1 MASESVFRDLDWFF
15 ENNREFLFKLFAGLA
30 EVLHAPLPYLIG
42 VDSRFFDLYEP
53 PPDVTCVDLDTNNIT
68 VSFDEVLIPG
78 NLEIKDRDIL
88 YAILATPITQLT
100 VS

>member
-1 MASESVFRDLDWFF
+1 MRAQKSGFRQLGLGLTIDFYLT
-15 ENNREFLFKLFAGLA
+15 GLA

-68 VSFDEVLIPG
+68 VSFSTIRL
-78 NLEIKDRDIL
+78 
-88 YAILATPITQLT
+88 
-100 VS
+100 

>member
-1 MASESVFRDLDWFF
+1 MYYLLFF
-15 ENNREFLFKLFAGLA
+15 TGLA

-68 VSFDEVLIPG
+68 VSI
-78 NLEIKDRDIL
+78 
-88 YAILATPITQLT
+88 
-100 VS
+100 

>member
-1 MASESVFRDLDWFF
+1 MNVS
-15 ENNREFLFKLFAGLA
+15 GLA

-68 VSFDEVLIPG
+68 VSIPIQYTEV
-78 NLEIKDRDIL
+78 NIKNI
-88 YAILATPITQLT
+88 
-100 VS
+100 